1 MTDEIQTITDQEHIK
16 AIFYQHFLSGDIYL
30 KTKNGDL
37 KIQFLGLSENKVAF
51 RIPFIKN
58 FSGIGLV
65 FARRETNIIYVQL
78 KFLDRSEDDSFIFYP
93 IKLQIIS
100 AQRREDRH
108 EVASAAHS
116 KKVVYVTNIIS
127 DFIMENTLSMENKKV
142 DRIKDLLKSDIERHF
157 SYIKIFFFNEGRSDP
172 RMKYFFNGNKPIY
185 IADIRKKPSSDR
197 EMAEYN
203 NYMNEI
209 YSKDYYLQNRKQ
221 YISEIS
227 VPFLFRMKIPYGY
240 IQVNSTSQIPE
251 NIMSIIKKIAISC
264 DEMFSKMNFFP
275 VSEEKLLVSDISRNG
290 LSMAFRERKFIR
302 YFKERCQVYFDI
314 MLPNNKKAAIQAE
327 VRNIVLLD
335 NKIIKVGCEIKE
347 MDAISE
353 VNYEEFL
360 ESTIEKPETGATE

>member
-1 MTDEIQTITDQEHIK
+1 MSDEIQTITDQEQIK
-16 AIFYQHFLSGDIYL
+16 GIFYQHFLSGDIYL

-51 RIPFIKN
+51 KIPYIKN
-58 FSGIGLV
+58 FSGVGLV
-65 FARRETNIIYVQL
+65 FARRETSIIYIQL
-78 KFLDRSEDDSFIFYP
+78 KFLDRSEDDSFIFHP
-93 IKLQIIS
+93 IKLQIIN

-108 EVASAAHS
+108 AVSSDTKS

-172 RMKYFFNGNKPIY
+172 RMKYFFNGNRPIY
-185 IADIRKKPSSDR
+185 IPDLRKKPAADR
-197 EMAEYN
+197 EMAEFN

-240 IQVNSTSQIPE
+240 IQVNSTSPIPE
-251 NIMSIIKKIAISC
+251 NIMSIIKKVAISC
-264 DEMFSKMNFFP
+264 DEMFSKIKFFP
-275 VSEEKLLVSDISRNG
+275 ISDEKLLVSDISRNG

-302 YFKERCQVYFDI
+302 YFKERCLVYFDI
-314 MLPNNKKAAIQAE
+314 MLPDDKKASIQAE
-327 VRNIVLLD
+327 VRNIVLLE

-353 VNYEEFL
+353 VNYEEFI
-360 ESTIEKPETGATE
+360 ESTIHKPEGSATE